1 MNIKRFVAA
10 DMREALRSIRE
21 NLGADAVMLSSRTI
35 AEGVEVIAAI
45 DYDDSLFTP
54 AEEKPARAVPRTDT
68 YSAEALRDEQR
79 AAPSPAPPP
88 PRLPEPETSEY
99 QRIAASLAA
108 PGVPRP
114 TPTRAVRRAPA
125 PPQVVSAAPRVA
137 AAPPRQAPVQ
147 TPPAVAAELK
157 DLRRLL
163 EGQLAS
169 LAWNDVNRRDPTRA
183 RVLRQF
189 AQLGI
194 DPAIARDLIARLPKS
209 ASPRD
214 AWRLPLRLLAESLRL
229 ANRELTDIGG
239 TFAVIGPTG
248 VGKTTTIAKMAAR
261 FVLRHGVGGLGLVS
275 TDSFRIGA
283 REQLL
288 TFARILGAPMQVAA
302 SAQDLRQVLDGLRDK
317 KLVLIDTAGMSQ
329 RDVRLA
335 NQFATLKVR
344 GHQVRPVLALSAA
357 SDRGCLADALKVFQ
371 ATGPQALIFTKVD
384 EATTLG
390 PMLSIALQAKLP
402 IAYIS
407 DGQRVPEDLHL
418 AGRKRSWV
426 IQTALR
432 LAHDYALKPDE
443 AELAEQFTR
452 IGRVANA

>member
-1 MNIKRFVAA
+1 
-10 DMREALRSIRE
+10 
-21 NLGADAVMLSSRTI
+21 
-35 AEGVEVIAAI
+35 
-45 DYDDSLFTP
+45 
-54 AEEKPARAVPRTDT
+54 
-68 YSAEALRDEQR
+68 
-79 AAPSPAPPP
+79 
-88 PRLPEPETSEY
+88 
-99 QRIAASLAA
+99 
-108 PGVPRP
+108 
-114 TPTRAVRRAPA
+114 
-125 PPQVVSAAPRVA
+125 
-137 AAPPRQAPVQ
+137 VQ

-163 EGQLAS
+163 EGQLAG
-169 LAWNDVNRRDPTRA
+169 LAWNDVNRRDPARA

-194 DPAIARDLIARLPKS
+194 DPAIARELVARLPKG

-214 AWRLPLRLLAESLRL
+214 AWRLPLRLLAESLKL

-261 FVLRHGVGGLGLVS
+261 FVLRHGVSGLGLVS

-302 SAQDLRQVLDGLRDK
+302 SARDLREVLDGLRDK

-357 SDRGCLADALKVFQ
+357 SDRGCLADALKVFRT
-371 ATGPQALIFTKVD
+371 AGPQALVFTKVD

-390 PMLSIALQAKLP
+390 PMLSVALQAHLP
-402 IAYIS
+402 MAYIS

-426 IQTALR
+426 IQTALH
-432 LAHDYALKPDE
+432 LAHDHALKPDE
-443 AELAEQFTR
+443 ADLAEQFTR
-452 IGRVANA
+452 IGRAANA